1 MADKKRL
8 IYVDEA
14 IEEIR
19 ERVHEGR
26 IVCSAD
32 VYRAIYEQ
40 PTVDAVELPCRIGDT
55 VWAIRSFHGIKSPQK
70 GIVGDMFVT
79 RDMELVIV
87 VKYVA
92 RGKWGET
99 VFATCEDAANAIAR
113 MRKDR

>member
-1 MADKKRL
+1 MAHKKQV
-8 IYVDEA
+8 VDVNELRNALYEA
-14 IEEIR
+14 
-19 ERVHEGR
+19 
-26 IVCSAD
+26 D
-32 VYRAIYEQ
+32 AITMKGVAIINQ
-40 PTVDAVELPCRIGDT
+40 FPTVEDVELPCRIGDT

-70 GIVGDMFVT
+70 GIVGDMFFT